1 MPRTKP
7 EPKPRRPAPANGPT
21 GDVLTL
27 SEAAGYLRLPEAEV
41 LRLVREQGL
50 PARHVGHEWR
60 LLLGAIRA
68 WLGMSTPAKPNKEA
82 WTELAGVWKDDPNFD
97 ELLREIGKG
106 RG

>member
-7 EPKPRRPAPANGPT
+7 EPKAQQLAPANGPT

-60 LLLGAIRA
+60 FLLGAIRD
-68 WLGMSTPAKPNKEA
+68 WLGGTPAKPSKEA
-82 WTELAGVWKDDPNFD
+82 WMELAGVWKDDPSFD
-97 ELLREIGKG
+97 QLLREIGKG